1 MKSYQVKFSQKLPIS
16 LPEAW
21 DFFSSPAN
29 LAKITPKEMEF
40 IVTSEPPIDGKMYP
54 GLIITYKVSPLFGI
68 KLNWMTE
75 ITQVVDEKYFIDE
88 QRFGPF
94 KFWHHQHHFKTIDGG
109 VEMTDILTYGLPFG
123 PIGQL
128 AHAIMIKKQVE
139 EIFTFREIKV
149 NELFGKYENKTPQLI
164 IA

>member
-1 MKSYQVKFSQKLPIS
+1 MKSYQVKFKQNLPIS
-16 LPEAW
+16 LTEAW
-21 DFFSSPAN
+21 DFFSSPLN
-29 LAKITPKEMEF
+29 LAKITPNDMEF
-40 IVTSEPPIDGKMYP
+40 IVTSEQPADGKMYS
-54 GLIITYKVSPLFGI
+54 GLIITYKVSPLLGI

-94 KFWHHQHHFKTIDGG
+94 KFWHHQHHFKAINGG

-128 AHAIMIKKQVE
+128 AHAIMIKNKVE

-149 NELFGKYENKTPQLI
+149 NELFGKYQSKSPQLI